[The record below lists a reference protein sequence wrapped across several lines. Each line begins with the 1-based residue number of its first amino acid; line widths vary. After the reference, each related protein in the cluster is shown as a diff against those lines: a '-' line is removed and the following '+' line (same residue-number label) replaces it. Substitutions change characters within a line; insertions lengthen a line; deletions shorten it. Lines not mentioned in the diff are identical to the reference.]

1 MFPESMPS
9 GLSHFRAMK
18 LEREKGVGWPAQE
31 ATSKPWLQVS
41 SALWNILEERENE
54 QIYSAHTSLGFILV
68 VRVDEKRL
76 KAQTNV

>member
-1 MFPESMPS
+1 MPS
-9 GLSHFRAMK
+9 GLSRFHAMK
-18 LEREKGVGWPAQE
+18 LEREMGVGWPAPKE

-54 QIYSAHTSLGFILV
+54 QIYGAHTSPGFILV

>member
-1 MFPESMPS
+1 MPS
-9 GLSHFRAMK
+9 DLSHFHAMK
-18 LEREKGVGWPAQE
+18 LERERGVGWAAQKE
-31 ATSKPWLQVS
+31 AASKPWLQVS